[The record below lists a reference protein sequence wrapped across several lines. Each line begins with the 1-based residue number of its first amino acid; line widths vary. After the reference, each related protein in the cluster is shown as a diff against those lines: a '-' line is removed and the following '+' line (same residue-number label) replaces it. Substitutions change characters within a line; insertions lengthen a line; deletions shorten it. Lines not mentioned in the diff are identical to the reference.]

1 MGLYKGII
9 LRLKV
14 TAVLL
19 SIAVTS
25 FAQRDSILFEENHVI
40 DTTAIGE
47 LRINV
52 DNLNFFK
59 NNEYESEIV
68 KGYTLPGFWV
78 KPSVSYQP
86 LKNLKVDVGAY
97 MIHYWGATKY
107 PNFNYSDMP
116 EWHGDQYQKGFHVLP
131 FFRVQIDPT
140 KRLSLILGTLYGHNN
155 HNLIAPLYNYEMGLS
170 GDPETGFQ
178 VIWDA
183 PRLKLD
189 SWINWESFI
198 YRNDTHQESFSFGT
212 SLRLLANSSEAPM
225 HVYFPVQMIFQHRGG
240 EINTEAEERQV
251 KTWMN
256 AAAGVGLTF
265 NTRNTIVPWINLEAC
280 GVSYKQVAGD
290 MLPFDKGHGFLG
302 TASMRLWKFDISGEY
317 WWCKDFISILGN
329 PLYGAMGIEDK
340 SYLLDKPKMIN
351 AHLGYSQYLGNGFA
365 WGIHG
370 DVFNNIKENA
380 VSWALGVYM
389 RINFNFLLKKF

>member
-1 MGLYKGII
+1 MM
-9 LRLKV
+9 V
-14 TAVLL
+14 TAGLL
-19 SIAVTS
+19 SFAVTS
-25 FAQRDSILFEENHVI
+25 SAQRDSILFEENHTI

-47 LRINV
+47 LRVNI

-59 NNEYESEIV
+59 NNEYESQIT

-86 LKNLKVDVGAY
+86 LRNLKVDVGAY

-116 EWHGDQYQKGFHVLP
+116 EWHGEQYQKGFHILP

-178 VIWDA
+178 IIWDA

-212 SLRLLANSSEAPM
+212 SLKLLANSSKAPL
-225 HVYFPVQMIFQHRGG
+225 HLYFPLQSIFQHRGG
-240 EINTEAEERQV
+240 EINTEAEERSV

-256 AAAGVGLTF
+256 AAAGMGLII
-265 NTRNTIVPWINLEAC
+265 NTRNDIVPWINLEAC
-280 GVSYKQVAGD
+280 GVYYKQVAGD
-290 MLPFDKGHGFLG
+290 MLPFDKGHGFLA
-302 TASMRLWKFDISGEY
+302 TASMRLWKFDVSGEY

-329 PLYGAMGIEDK
+329 PLYGAMGIEDNT
-340 SYLLDKPKMIN
+340 YLLDKPKMLNCHI
-351 AHLGYSQYLGNGFA
+351 GYSQDLGKGFA
-365 WGIHG
+365 WGIHA
-370 DVFNNIKENA
+370 DVFDHIKENA
-380 VSWALGVYM
+380 VSWALGGYM

>member
-1 MGLYKGII
+1 M
-9 LRLKV
+9 V
-14 TAVLL
+14 TAVLMSL
-19 SIAVTS
+19 AVTS
-25 FAQRDSILFEENHVI
+25 SAQRDSILFEDNHTI
-40 DTTAIGE
+40 DTTEVGD

-59 NNEYESEIV
+59 NNEYESNIV

-116 EWHGDQYQKGFHVLP
+116 EWHGEQYQKGFHILP

-178 VIWDA
+178 VLWDA

-189 SWINWESFI
+189 TWINWESFI

-212 SLRLLANSSEAPM
+212 SLRLLANSSDAPM
-225 HVYFPVQMIFQHRGG
+225 HVYFPLQSIFQHRGG

-256 AAAGVGLTF
+256 AAGGVGLTL
-265 NTRNTIVPWINLEAC
+265 NTLNSIVPWINIEAC
-280 GVSYKQVAGD
+280 GVYYKQVAGD
-290 MLPFDKGHGFLG
+290 MLPFDKGYGFLG
-302 TASMRLWKFDISGEY
+302 TASMRLWKFDISGGY

-351 AHLGYSQYLGNGFA
+351 VHMGYSQNLGKGFA

>member
-1 MGLYKGII
+1 MM
-9 LRLKV
+9 V
-14 TAVLL
+14 TAGLL
-19 SIAVTS
+19 SFAVTS
-25 FAQRDSILFEENHVI
+25 SAQRDSILFEENHTI

-47 LRINV
+47 LRVNI

-59 NNEYESEIV
+59 NNEYESQIT

-86 LKNLKVDVGAY
+86 LRNLKVDVGAY

-116 EWHGDQYQKGFHVLP
+116 EWHGEQYQKGFHILP

-178 VIWDA
+178 IILDA

-212 SLRLLANSSEAPM
+212 SLKLLANSSKAPL
-225 HVYFPVQMIFQHRGG
+225 HLYFPLQSIFQHRGG
-240 EINTEAEERQV
+240 EINTEAEERSV

-256 AAAGVGLTF
+256 AAAGMGLII
-265 NTRNTIVPWINLEAC
+265 NTRNDIVPWINLEAC
-280 GVSYKQVAGD
+280 GVYYKQVAGD
-290 MLPFDKGHGFLG
+290 LLPFDKGHGYLA
-302 TASMRLWKFDISGEY
+302 TASMRLWKFDVSGEY

-329 PLYGAMGIEDK
+329 PLYGAMGIEDNT
-340 SYLLDKPKMIN
+340 YLLDKPKMLNCHI
-351 AHLGYSQYLGNGFA
+351 GYSQDLGKGLP
-365 WGIHG
+365 G
-370 DVFNNIKENA
+370 E
-380 VSWALGVYM
+380 YM
-389 RINFNFLLKKF
+389 PTFSTI